1 MQTDSSHRAFSNS
14 LFTTQVTY
22 IQSLHWHIHP
32 IDRGDLRVA
41 SAQEKRS
48 QTRTMRQIQ
57 HWAFK

>member
-1 MQTDSSHRAFSNS
+1 MQRDSSHGAFFKL

-32 IDRGDLRVA
+32 INRDDLRVA

-48 QTRTMRQIQ
+48 QRDETNSALGM
-57 HWAFK
+57 